1 MPTHTN
7 ETGVSVLHFFP
18 EKKHTIEEVYMIA
31 DINIVY
37 IFRQDHG
44 RWMWMAVLVGPLMRF
59 LYITTGR
66 VVCMNGDA
74 SRALSLASE
83 LKIITAM

>member
-1 MPTHTN
+1 
-7 ETGVSVLHFFP
+7 
-18 EKKHTIEEVYMIA
+18 
-31 DINIVY
+31 
-37 IFRQDHG
+37 
-44 RWMWMAVLVGPLMRF
+44 MAVLVGPLMRF

-66 VVCMNGDA
+66 VICMNGDA